1 MFFSG
6 KSMEGVKVLIRL
18 IRSLLLQRQIPVLLV
33 GKEGE
38 EGGIVVG
45 RALAASHLACEEGGV
60 VAVEGE
66 THEVGETKPLSRGL

>member
-45 RALAASHLACEEGGV
+45 
-60 VAVEGE
+60 
-66 THEVGETKPLSRGL
+66 